1 MYQHHTISYK
11 SLKVVGLGTPLHEA
25 ARGGRLEAALVLLEH
40 GADPMVL
47 DSNGRTA
54 LEVATLHGNDAVA
67 QCLERR
73 AARL

>member
-1 MYQHHTISYK
+1 MSYE

-25 ARGGRLEAALVLLEH
+25 ARGGRPEAALVLLEY

-47 DSNGRTA
+47 DSNGLGRTA